1 MIQEL
6 LLSFMYIAE
15 DPYFWPS
22 MAVTVMIGLFIGA
35 VIYDGCVEYVKKFLI
50 SSIFLVML
58 ISTVSVLRI
67 GPQLENFTLMTHGE
81 PLAGLA
87 TIISVTVFY
96 LLAMV
101 AGVRVTRHVHKGRH
115 L

>member
-6 LLSFMYIAE
+6 LMSFAYIAK
-15 DPYFWPS
+15 DPYYWPS

-50 SSIFLVML
+50 SSLFLVML

-67 GPQLENFTLMTHGE
+67 GPQLNNFTQMTHGE

-87 TIISVTVFY
+87 TIISVTFFY
-96 LLAMV
+96 LVAMV
-101 AGVRVTRHVHKGRH
+101 VGVRVTNHVHKGNH